1 MRPMTF
7 VACAAAAGLVAVLFS
22 APEAEAATKRR
33 QAKTYD
39 IVADYNGRPAS
50 RVTVRKR
57 SFLDPG
63 REPLPNSQH
72 YSDYALSPSYTVFP
86 HWMDNNAFPG
96 SWSRAPLPGQF
107 DIPGWSRY

>member
-22 APEAEAATKRR
+22 APAAEAQTRR
-33 QAKTYD
+33 QARSYD

-72 YSDYALSPSYTVFP
+72 YRDYALSPSYSVFP

-107 DIPGWSRY
+107 DIPGYSRY